1 MSTATT
7 TPTPTATGMKGGEWL
22 IKESLPSD
30 TFIAEEFSEEQTM
43 IKDMCNQFLDAE
55 VYPNLDRIDALEPGL
70 MKSLVQ
76 KAGEQG
82 LLSTSFPEQYGG
94 LGKDFVTSTI
104 VNEYLGAGHSFS
116 VAVAAH
122 TGIGTLPILYF
133 GTDAQKEK
141 YIPKLISGEWAG
153 AYGLTEPNSGSD
165 ALGAKTTAK
174 LSDDGKFYI
183 LNGQKCWITNGGF
196 AQVYTVFAKVD
207 GDKFTGFIVE
217 RGTEGFTQGPEEH
230 KMGIKGS
237 STVQLYFQDCK
248 VPVENLLGEIGKG
261 HKIAFNILN
270 IGRLKLSAAAIGGS
284 RRSLSGTIEYA
295 KTREQFKQPISN
307 FGAIKHKLAEMAI
320 RIFVGESA
328 LYRTARWIDEK
339 EQELLASGKP
349 ENESLLG
356 GAEEYAIECAMLK
369 VYGSEVLDFVVD
381 EGVQVHGGN
390 GFSAE
395 YNISRAYRDSRI
407 NRIYEGTNEINRLL
421 TLDMTLKRAMGGR
434 LDLMG
439 PAMAVQKE
447 LMSIPDFGSGDD
459 TPFASERKLV
469 ANLKKAILMVSGA
482 AVQKLM
488 MKIDSEQE
496 ILMDIADMA
505 IETFNAESVLLR
517 VMKLVDQRGE
527 AACQFHLD
535 MMRTYLYDAADRVN
549 KSGKDAINGFAAEG
563 GDEQRMILMGLK
575 RFTKADPFNSKEA
588 RRRVANKMIEEG
600 KYCF

>member
-1 MSTATT
+1 MSTE
-7 TPTPTATGMKGGEWL
+7 TATRAALKGGEWL
-22 IKESLPSD
+22 IKESIPSE
-30 TFIAEEFSEEQTM
+30 TFTREDFGEEQLM
-43 IKDMCNQFLDAE
+43 IRDMCNQFLEAE
-55 VYPNLDRIDALEPGL
+55 VYPNLDRIDDLEPGL
-70 MKSLVQ
+70 MKSLLT

-82 LLSTSFPEQYGG
+82 LLATSFPEEYGG

-116 VAVAAH
+116 VAIAAH

-133 GTDAQKEK
+133 GTPAQKEK
-141 YIPKLISGEWAG
+141 YIPKLITGEWAG

-174 LSDDGKFYI
+174 LSDDGKYYL

-196 AQVYTVFAKVD
+196 AQVYTVFAKID
-207 GDKFTGFIVE
+207 GDKFSAFIVD

-237 STVQLYFQDCK
+237 STVQLYFQDAK

-270 IGRLKLSAAAIGGS
+270 IGRLKLCAAALGGA
-284 RRSLSGTIEYA
+284 RRALTNTVEYA
-295 KTREQFKQPISN
+295 ITREQFKQPISN

-320 RIFVGESA
+320 KVFVCESA
-328 LYRTARWIDEK
+328 LYRTSKWVDEK
-339 EQELLASGKP
+339 EAELLAEGKP
-349 ENESLLG
+349 FNEALLG

-439 PAMAVQKE
+439 PAMGVQKE
-447 LMSIPDFGSGDD
+447 LMSIPDFGAEDE
-459 TPFASERKLV
+459 TPFAKEKKLV
-469 ANLKKAILMVSGA
+469 ANLKKAILMASGA

-488 MKIDSEQE
+488 MKIDTEQE
-496 ILMDIADMA
+496 VLMNIADMA

-517 VMKLVDQRGE
+517 VMKMVEQKGE
-527 AACQFHLD
+527 AACQLNLD
-535 MMRTYLYDAADRVN
+535 IMRTYLYDAADKVN
-549 KSGKDAINGFAAEG
+549 KSGKDAINAFAD

-575 RFTKADPFNSKEA
+575 RFTKAEPFNIKDA
-588 RRRVANKMIEEG
+588 RRRIANKMIEEK

>member
-1 MSTATT
+1 MSTAT
-7 TPTPTATGMKGGEWL
+7 ATKTVLKGAEWL
-22 IKESLPSD
+22 VKEWLPFESF
-30 TFIAEEFSEEQTM
+30 TPENFNEEQFM
-43 IKDMCNQFLDAE
+43 IRDMCNQFLEAE
-55 VYPNLDRIDALEPGL
+55 IYPILDRIDSLEPGL
-70 MKSLVQ
+70 MKSLVT

-82 LLSTSFPEQYGG
+82 LLATSFPEQYGG
-94 LGKDFVTSTI
+94 LGKDFITSTI
-104 VNEYLGAGHSFS
+104 INEYLGAGHSFS
-116 VAVAAH
+116 VAIAAH

-141 YIPKLISGEWAG
+141 YIPKLITGEWAG

-174 LSDDGKFYI
+174 LSDDGKYYI

-207 GDKFTGFIVE
+207 GDKFTGFIVD
-217 RGTEGFTQGPEEH
+217 RGTEGFTQGPEEN

-270 IGRLKLSAAAIGGS
+270 IGRLKLCAAALGGA
-284 RRSLSGTIEYA
+284 RKSLSGTVEYA

-320 RIFVGESA
+320 KVFVAETA
-328 LYRTARWIDEK
+328 LYRTAKWIDDK
-339 EQELLASGKP
+339 EHQLLAEGKP
-349 ENESLLG
+349 FSEALLG
-356 GAEEYAIECAMLK
+356 GAEEYAIECAILK
-369 VYGSEVLDFVVD
+369 VYGSEVLDYVVD

-421 TLDMTLKRAMGGR
+421 ILDMTLKRAMGGR

-447 LMSIPDFGSGDD
+447 LMSIPDFGAEDD
-459 TPFASERKLV
+459 APFARERKLV
-469 ANLKKAILMVSGA
+469 ANLKKAILMTSGA

-488 MKIDSEQE
+488 MKIENEQE
-496 ILMDIADMA
+496 VLMNIADMA

-517 VMKLVDQRGE
+517 VMKMADQKGE
-527 AACQFHLD
+527 AACQDYLD
-535 MMRTYLYDAADRVN
+535 MMRTYLYDAADKVN
-549 KSGKDAINGFAAEG
+549 KSGKDAVNSFAD

-575 RFTKADPFNSKEA
+575 RFTKAEPFNSKEA
-588 RRRVANKMIEEG
+588 RRRIADKMITEG
-600 KYCF
+600 RYCF